1 MKKFIPALL
10 LCLPLAAMAAPV
22 THVRTQK
29 DFCQSLLQGAA
40 FNRYLE
46 QTCAF
51 NEGVVE
57 KITQITDRQ
66 CKNVFTPAQI
76 EALQKEAVDDGKMLL
91 NRYGKGQFC
100 QENFPGYRDAGILME
115 ELRQRGL

>member
-22 THVRTQK
+22 TNIRTQK
-29 DFCQSLLQGAA
+29 NFCQSLLQGAA

-66 CKNVFTPAQI
+66 CKNIFTADQI
-76 EALQKEAVDDGKMLL
+76 KAVETEAVDDDKTLL

-100 QENFPGYRDAGILME
+100 HDNFPGYRDAGILME
-115 ELRQRGL
+115 EFRQKGL

>member
-22 THVRTQK
+22 THIRTQK
-29 DFCQSLLQGAA
+29 DFCQGLLQGAA

-91 NRYGKGQFC
+91 NRYGKASQRCTGFC
-100 QENFPGYRDAGILME
+100 
-115 ELRQRGL
+115 